1 MARGKA
7 IKVDYK
13 NLKAEYKDGEL
24 KGIVK
29 IENEENELV
38 ETDVNVTA
46 EVKELLASLEEEDTI
61 AINIKKYKEPKEKEK
76 QPIFKYSC
84 SCTDPR
90 EIKSKCD
97 YLNIHCNDCDSD
109 YVLCEK

>member
-1 MARGKA
+1 MGKA

-38 ETDVNVTA
+38 ETEVNVTS
-46 EVKELLASLEEEDTI
+46 EVKELLATLQDEETI
-61 AINIKKYKEPKEKEK
+61 SVNVKKYKEPKEKEK
-76 QPIFKYSC
+76 QPIFKYVC
-84 SCTDPR
+84 GCGK
-90 EIKSKCD
+90 EIKSKD
-97 YLNIHCNDCDSD
+97 EGLDITCNECQETF
-109 YVLCEK
+109 VLS

>member
-1 MARGKA
+1 MGKA

-38 ETDVNVTA
+38 ETEVNVTA
-46 EVKELLASLEEEDTI
+46 EVKELLATLQDEETI
-61 AINIKKYKEPKEKEK
+61 SVNVKKYKEPKEKEK
-76 QPIFKYSC
+76 QPIFKYTC
-84 SCTDPR
+84 GCGK
-90 EIKSKCD
+90 EIKSKYEGLD
-97 YLNIHCNDCDSD
+97 ITCNE
-109 YVLCEK
+109 CENTFCMEDGK

>member
-1 MARGKA
+1 MGKA

-38 ETDVNVTA
+38 ETEVNVTS
-46 EVKELLASLEEEDTI
+46 EVKELLATLQDEETI
-61 AINIKKYKEPKEKEK
+61 SVNVKKYKEPKEKEK
-76 QPIFKYSC
+76 QPIFKYVC
-84 SCTDPR
+84 GCGK
-90 EIKSKCD
+90 EIKSKFEGLD
-97 YLNIHCNDCDSD
+97 ITCNE
-109 YVLCEK
+109 CENTFCMEDGK

>member
-1 MARGKA
+1 MGKA

-38 ETDVNVTA
+38 ETEVNV
-46 EVKELLASLEEEDTI
+46 
-61 AINIKKYKEPKEKEK
+61 N
-76 QPIFKYSC
+76 F
-84 SCTDPR
+84 
-90 EIKSKCD
+90 
-97 YLNIHCNDCDSD
+97 
-109 YVLCEK
+109 